1 MSTKAKLGFIILVLV
16 LAMPFLLACSDDG
29 TVHDT
34 GQAITTELLF
44 GVTEVERAV
53 SDAVETTCN
62 PATSVTQ
69 CEQALP

>member
-1 MSTKAKLGFIILVLV
+1 MSTKAKLGFIILVMV
-16 LAMPFLLACSDDG
+16 MAMPFLLACSDDG

-44 GVTEVERAV
+44 GVTEVESAV
-53 SDAVETTCN
+53 SDAVTGTCV